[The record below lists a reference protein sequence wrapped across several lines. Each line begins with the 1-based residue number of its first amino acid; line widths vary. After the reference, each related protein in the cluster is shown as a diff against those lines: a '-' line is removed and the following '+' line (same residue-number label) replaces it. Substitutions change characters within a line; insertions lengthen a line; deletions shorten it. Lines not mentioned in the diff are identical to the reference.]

1 MYFLKGVPGMRLSIK
16 IAIGAMAAMFCA
28 LSMNAATI
36 PSGIPASYKGKPF
49 CCDTLMGHY
58 QQIPGVV
65 KSVFFD
71 SGGEGVGFHET
82 TVGNQGGSMRLD
94 KNHQQIQA
102 DLPVDM
108 QYFNSYWDWTVE
120 GMTDSTGSQTWHISW
135 IDPGEYQRMSC
146 HVNIAGTYSIC
157 LHEVPASTPNTTC
170 ITFNEDTTTNVY
182 INNLHVP
189 TAAQIHPGS
198 EVWHTW
204 DTFPDVGEVT
214 LDTGLYLVKYTY
226 VQGGF
231 NYDWMKFTLKSGS
244 GLALNFAVRQP
255 HEAMALRTFLASRTL
270 SVSFNLPEA
279 GNTSLSII
287 NCRGKVLNPTV
298 RVLSEGAQTQSVPV
312 AGISPGVYYLRLEHN
327 GISAESRF
335 VITR

>member
-1 MYFLKGVPGMRLSIK
+1 MHLHHK
-16 IAIGAMAAMFCA
+16 IAIAAMAAAFCA
-28 LSMNAATI
+28 MSISAAVI
-36 PSGIPASYKGKPF
+36 PSGIPASYTGKPF
-49 CCDTLMGHY
+49 CCDTLNGHY

-65 KSVFFD
+65 KAVFFD

-94 KNHQQIQA
+94 KNGQQIQA

-108 QYFNSYWDWTVE
+108 QYFNSYWDWTVYL
-120 GMTDSTGSQTWHISW
+120 MTDSTGSQTWHISW

-146 HVNIAGTYSIC
+146 HVNVAGTYSIC

-189 TAAQIHPGS
+189 TAAQIKS
-198 EVWHTW
+198 EVWHAW

-231 NYDWMKFTLKSGS
+231 NFDWIEFSLKSPAGT
-244 GLALNFAVRQP
+244 APNFAVRQL
-255 HEAMALRTFLASRTL
+255 HEAMALRTFLANRAL
-270 SVSFNLPEA
+270 SVSFNLLQA
-279 GNTSLSII
+279 GNTLLSIADS
-287 NCRGKVLNPTV
+287 RGKMFRSTV
-298 RVLSEGAQTQSVPV
+298 QTLAAGEQAQSVPL
-312 AGISPGVYYLRLEHN
+312 AGLSPGVYFVRVEQS
-327 GISAESRF
+327 GISEESRF

>member
-1 MYFLKGVPGMRLSIK
+1 MHQYCK
-16 IAIGAMAAMFCA
+16 IAAIAAALCAVSAGAAV
-28 LSMNAATI
+28 I
-36 PSGIPASYKGKPF
+36 PSGIPAGYTGKPF
-49 CCDTLMGHY
+49 CCDTLLGHY

-65 KSVFFD
+65 KAVFFD

-94 KNHQQIQA
+94 KNKQQIQA

-108 QYFNSYWDWTVE
+108 QYFNSYWDWTVYM
-120 GMTDSTGSQTWHISW
+120 MTDSTGSQTWHISW

-189 TAAQIHPGS
+189 TAAQIKS
-198 EVWHTW
+198 EVWHAW
-204 DTFPDVGEVT
+204 DTFPNVGQVV
-214 LDTGLYLVKYTY
+214 LDTGLYVVKYTY

-231 NYDWMKFTLKSGS
+231 NFDWIKFTLVSSTVAGEPVYENSAAGS
-244 GLALNFAVRQP
+244 LALHAVVSGNN
-255 HEAMALRTFLASRTL
+255 LKL
-270 SVSFNLPEA
+270 SYNAVGAGNARISLVNCAGRAVLSSIESSGAAGLQNHTFNLR
-279 GNTSLSII
+279 NM
-287 NCRGKVLNPTV
+287 R
-298 RVLSEGAQTQSVPV
+298 R
-312 AGISPGVYYLRLEHN
+312 GVYFVQVEQN
-327 GISAESRF
+327 GSRE
-335 VITR
+335 VRSLTITH